1 MIFRQVI
8 GESLEAGEV
17 LEHVVAFGNA
27 LLVTSLY
34 VVLDRLLPSITH
46 AHTHTGITDKQH

>member
-1 MIFRQVI
+1 VIFRQVI

-46 AHTHTGITDKQH
+46 AHTHTGIKDKQH